1 MGKEMGFQDTVG
13 CLKSPKVATEKHRWS
28 WIGGQLRHSP
38 GMIIRVEGMILRIL
52 SLQQTIIY
60 YWQKKVQRFSLIKV
74 LILERIGL
82 ILVYESLSIR
92 QARLGFSHGFWA
104 WMNNEFKNVIN
115 KYQKSDMKRTCLK
128 ILKSPKR
135 DTFNKNSMS
144 YLKICLLPP

>member
-1 MGKEMGFQDTVG
+1 MGFQDTVG
-13 CLKSPKVATEKHRWS
+13 CLKRPKVATEKHRWS

-92 QARLGFSHGFWA
+92 
-104 WMNNEFKNVIN
+104 
-115 KYQKSDMKRTCLK
+115 
-128 ILKSPKR
+128 
-135 DTFNKNSMS
+135 
-144 YLKICLLPP
+144 